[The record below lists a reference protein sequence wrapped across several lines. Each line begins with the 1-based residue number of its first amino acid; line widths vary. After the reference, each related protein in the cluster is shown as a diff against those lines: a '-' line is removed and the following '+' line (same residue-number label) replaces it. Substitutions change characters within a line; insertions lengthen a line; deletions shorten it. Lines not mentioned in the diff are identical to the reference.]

1 MVSKIVTPHFSC
13 KSWKF
18 LSISYCFGILRHLM
32 SILSFV
38 KTKRFTFFWTFCNFN
53 VRKLFSSSKKFQ
65 LIFQRIFHV
74 EHVESSLFSK
84 NFKNGFCSYIHI
96 FIEISSYCRYCMKIP
111 HLRFP
116 NFLCWVCNAR
126 SNAENYEQIKT
137 LKRRKLRAHSC
148 NWRRTMHQ
156 VKRKLLCL
164 LKVSELLAFNFQS
177 KLHLFTSCC
186 FYTCSS
192 REMMRRLTCLFAA
205 FFSKHRLQ
213 LIIEVWV
220 HCFPCCI
227 K

>member
-1 MVSKIVTPHFSC
+1 MQIMKISLHFLLFRYFETFDEHSLLRKNKEVYFLLNFLQFQC
-13 KSWKF
+13 SQIVFAFEKIPINFPTDFPRGTCGKF
-18 LSISYCFGILRHLM
+18 IIFKELQKWL
-32 SILSFV
+32 
-38 KTKRFTFFWTFCNFN
+38 
-53 VRKLFSSSKKFQ
+53 LF
-65 LIFQRIFHV
+65 IH
-74 EHVESSLFSK
+74 
-84 NFKNGFCSYIHI
+84 SYI
-96 FIEISSYCRYCMKIP
+96 YWNLQLRRYCMKIP

-177 KLHLFTSCC
+177 KLHLFTSCR